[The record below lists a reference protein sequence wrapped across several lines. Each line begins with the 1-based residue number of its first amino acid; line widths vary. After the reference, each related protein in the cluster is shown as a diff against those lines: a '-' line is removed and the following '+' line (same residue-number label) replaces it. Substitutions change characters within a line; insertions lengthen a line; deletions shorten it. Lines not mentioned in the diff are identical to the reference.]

1 MENEKQYI
9 TVAEY
14 AERMNVSKQT
24 VYNQLKKD
32 LKDYLIVVEGKK
44 CIKTE
49 VFNLFQ
55 SNLNQKFEKDFQD
68 FQPKFETVETILKA
82 QIEDKDRLIER
93 LLEQADTLQAQ
104 NADLIEQIGKLTEI
118 INNSQVLLAVEKN
131 RYIEQETQKK
141 EKKGILRLFRKK

>member
-1 MENEKQYI
+1 MENEKAYI
-9 TVAEY
+9 TIAEY

-24 VYNQLKKD
+24 VYNRLKKD
-32 LKDYLIVVEGKK
+32 LKEFLIVIDGKK
-44 CIKTE
+44 CLKSE
-49 VFNLFQ
+49 AFNLFQ

-82 QIEDKDRLIER
+82 QIEDKDRLIGR

-141 EKKGILRLFRKK
+141 EKKGIFRLFRKK

>member
-1 MENEKQYI
+1 MGKEYL

-14 AERMNVSKQT
+14 AEIKGISKQT

-104 NADLIEQIGKLTEI
+104 NANLTEQIGKLTELL
-118 INNSQVLLAVEKN
+118 NNSQVLLAVEKN

-141 EKKGILRLFRKK
+141 EKKGIFRLFRKK

>member
-1 MENEKQYI
+1 MGKEYF

-14 AERMNVSKQT
+14 AEIKGISKQT

-32 LKDYLIVVEGKK
+32 LKDYLIVIEGKK
-44 CIKTE
+44 CIKSD
-49 VFNLFQ
+49 VFNQVQ
-55 SNLNQKFEKDFQD
+55 SSSNPKIETDFQD

-104 NADLIEQIGKLTEI
+104 NANLTEQIGKLTELL
-118 INNSQVLLAVEKN
+118 NNSQVLLAVEKN

-141 EKKGILRLFRKK
+141 EKKGIFRLFRKK

>member
-1 MENEKQYI
+1 MGKEYF

-14 AERMNVSKQT
+14 AEIKGISKQT

-32 LKDYLIVVEGKK
+32 LKDYLIVIEGKK
-44 CIKTE
+44 CIKSD
-49 VFNLFQ
+49 VFNQVQ
-55 SNLNQKFEKDFQD
+55 SSSNPKIETDFQD
-68 FQPKFETVETILKA
+68 FQPKIETLETILKA

-104 NADLIEQIGKLTEI
+104 NANLTEQIGKLTELL
-118 INNSQVLLAVEKN
+118 NNSQVLLAVEKN

>member
-1 MENEKQYI
+1 MGKEYL

-14 AERMNVSKQT
+14 AEIKGISKQT

-68 FQPKFETVETILKA
+68 FQPKFETVESILKA

-104 NADLIEQIGKLTEI
+104 NANLTEQIGKLTELL
-118 INNSQVLLAVEKN
+118 NNSQVLLAVEKN

>member
-1 MENEKQYI
+1 MSKEYI

-14 AERMNVSKQT
+14 AEIRGISKQT

-49 VFNLFQ
+49 AFNLFQ
-55 SNLNQKFEKDFQD
+55 SNLNQKFETNFQD

-118 INNSQVLLAVEKN
+118 INHSQVLLAVEKN
-131 RYIEQETQKK
+131 HYIEQETQKK

>member
-1 MENEKQYI
+1 MENEKAYI
-9 TVAEY
+9 TIAEY
-14 AERMNVSKQT
+14 AEHMNVSKQT
-24 VYNQLKKD
+24 VYNRLKKD
-32 LKDYLIVVEGKK
+32 LKEFLIVIDGKK
-44 CIKTE
+44 CLKSE
-49 VFNLFQ
+49 VFKLSKSS
-55 SNLNQKFEKDFQD
+55 SNPKIETDFQD
-68 FQPKFETVETILKA
+68 FQPKIETILKA

-141 EKKGILRLFRKK
+141 EKKGIFRLFRKK

>member
-1 MENEKQYI
+1 MENEKAYI
-9 TVAEY
+9 TIAEY
-14 AERMNVSKQT
+14 AEHMNVSKQT
-24 VYNQLKKD
+24 VYNRLKKD
-32 LKDYLIVVEGKK
+32 LKEFLIVIDGKK
-44 CIKTE
+44 CLKSE
-49 VFNLFQ
+49 VFKLSKSS
-55 SNLNQKFEKDFQD
+55 SNPKIETDFQD
-68 FQPKFETVETILKA
+68 FQPKIETILKA

>member
-1 MENEKQYI
+1 MENEKAYI
-9 TVAEY
+9 TIAEY

-24 VYNQLKKD
+24 VYNRLKKD
-32 LKDYLIVVEGKK
+32 LKEFLIVIDGKK
-44 CIKTE
+44 CLKSE
-49 VFNLFQ
+49 VFKLSKSS
-55 SNLNQKFEKDFQD
+55 SNPKIETDFQD
-68 FQPKFETVETILKA
+68 FQPKIETILKA

-104 NADLIEQIGKLTEI
+104 NASLTEQIGKLTELL
-118 INNSQVLLAVEKN
+118 NNSQVLLAVEKN

>member
-1 MENEKQYI
+1 MENEKAYI
-9 TVAEY
+9 TIAEY

-24 VYNQLKKD
+24 VYNRLKKD
-32 LKDYLIVVEGKK
+32 LKEFLIVIDGKK
-44 CIKTE
+44 CLKSE
-49 VFNLFQ
+49 AFKLSKSS
-55 SNLNQKFEKDFQD
+55 SNPKIETDFQD
-68 FQPKFETVETILKA
+68 FQPKIETILKA

-104 NADLIEQIGKLTEI
+104 NASLTEQIGKLTELL
-118 INNSQVLLAVEKN
+118 NNSQVLLAVEKN

>member
-1 MENEKQYI
+1 MGKEYL

-14 AERMNVSKQT
+14 AEIKGISKQT

-32 LKDYLIVVEGKK
+32 LKDYLIVIEGKK
-44 CIKTE
+44 CIKSD
-49 VFNLFQ
+49 VFNLFHSS
-55 SNLNQKFEKDFQD
+55 SNPKIETDFQD
-68 FQPKFETVETILKA
+68 FQPKIETILKA

-104 NADLIEQIGKLTEI
+104 NASLTEQIGKLTELL
-118 INNSQVLLAVEKN
+118 NNSQVLLAVEKN

-141 EKKGILRLFRKK
+141 EKKGIFRLFRKK

>member
-14 AERMNVSKQT
+14 AKRMNVSKQT

-55 SNLNQKFEKDFQD
+55 SNLNQKFETNFQD
-68 FQPKFETVETILKA
+68 FQPKLETVETILKA
-82 QIEDKDRLIER
+82 QLEDKDRLIER

-131 RYIEQETQKK
+131 RSIEQETQKK
-141 EKKGILRLFRKK
+141 EKKGIFRLFRKK

>member
-14 AERMNVSKQT
+14 AKRMNVSKQT

-55 SNLNQKFEKDFQD
+55 SNLNQKFETNFQD
-68 FQPKFETVETILKA
+68 FQPKLETVETILKA
-82 QIEDKDRLIER
+82 QLEDKDRLIER

-141 EKKGILRLFRKK
+141 EKKGIFRLFRKK